1 MTDLAHFSPSCER
14 NKHIIWEQLKT
25 LIPPE
30 TLRPKVLEFGSY
42 SGQHAIHFCQ
52 QLAKVIWQPSDVR
65 FYLDGLTHN
74 LTSSSLNN
82 CLTPIELDVSNEQQW
97 PSTTYDIIF
106 TANTLHIM
114 SFEHVQALFKH
125 INKVCKT
132 GTKVVIYGP
141 FKYQGQ
147 FTSESNENF
156 ELWLKYRDI
165 HSGIR
170 DFEQINEL
178 AQSAGLTL
186 VNDIAMPA
194 SNHLLVFQKQ

>member
-1 MTDLAHFSPSCER
+1 MTELVHFSPSCER
-14 NKHIIWEQLKT
+14 NKHVILEHLQT
-25 LIPPE
+25 LIQVAQVKS
-30 TLRPKVLEFGSY
+30 KVLELGSY

-52 QLAKVIWQPSDVR
+52 QLSKVIWQPSDVH
-65 FYLDGLTHN
+65 FYLDGLAQN
-74 LTSSSLNN
+74 LANSSLSN

-156 ELWLKYRDI
+156 ELWLKNRDI
-165 HSGIR
+165 NSGIR

-178 AQSAGLTL
+178 AQTAGLTL
-186 VNDIAMPA
+186 VDDVAMPA
-194 SNHLLVFQKQ
+194 NNQLLVFQKQ